1 MADSGSKS
9 ENVARYTS
17 ISHPHKTWEVRR
29 TYRSSGVKKK
39 INVGTL
45 DTRALEKDKVHAGQ

>member
-17 ISHPHKTWEVRR
+17 ISHLHRTWEVRQ
-29 TYRSSGVKKK
+29 TYRSSGVKK
-39 INVGTL
+39 
-45 DTRALEKDKVHAGQ
+45 EDKRGYT